1 MRSRKTI
8 LLCVCAG
15 CYVYVLQVASAVK
28 ALSSEQL
35 VKFQEDGEIIV
46 EGHTLTT
53 EDIKVT
59 SPWQHITMV
68 TSSPAL

>member
-1 MRSRKTI
+1 M
-8 LLCVCAG
+8 
-15 CYVYVLQVASAVK
+15 LQVAPAVK

-59 SPWQHITMV
+59 SP
-68 TSSPAL
+68 

>member
-1 MRSRKTI
+1 M
-8 LLCVCAG
+8 
-15 CYVYVLQVASAVK
+15 K

-68 TSSPAL
+68 TSPW

>member
-1 MRSRKTI
+1 M
-8 LLCVCAG
+8 
-15 CYVYVLQVASAVK
+15 K

-68 TSSPAL
+68 TSHGSFDTTDRYYCVVFSN

>member
-1 MRSRKTI
+1 MYPVLPCQEIKSHFA
-8 LLCVCAG
+8 CVVVAVC
-15 CYVYVLQVASAVK
+15 VLQVAPAVK

-35 VKFQEDGEIIV
+35 TKFQEDGEIIV

-59 SPWQHITMV
+59 SLW
-68 TSSPAL
+68 

>member
-1 MRSRKTI
+1 MRCI
-8 LLCVCAG
+8 LFSPVKKSNLTLHVCMSVV
-15 CYVYVLQVASAVK
+15 CVLQVAPAVK

-35 VKFQEDGEIIV
+35 TMFQEDGEIIV

-59 SPWQHITMV
+59 SPW
-68 TSSPAL
+68 

>member
-1 MRSRKTI
+1 MS
-8 LLCVCAG
+8 
-15 CYVYVLQVASAVK
+15 VLQVAPAVK

-35 VKFQEDGEIIV
+35 VKFQEDGEITV

-59 SPWQHITMV
+59 SPWQHHHGNITMATLFTYS
-68 TSSPAL
+68 TSPRYRNLN

>member
-1 MRSRKTI
+1 MHGLAAKCLVHMSA
-8 LLCVCAG
+8 VC
-15 CYVYVLQVASAVK
+15 VLQVAPSVK

-35 VKFQEDGEIIV
+35 AKFQEDGEIIV

-59 SPWQHITMV
+59 SPW
-68 TSSPAL
+68 

>member
-1 MRSRKTI
+1 M
-8 LLCVCAG
+8 
-15 CYVYVLQVASAVK
+15 K

-68 TSSPAL
+68 TYHHGNIISSIIDSLPDLSA

>member
-1 MRSRKTI
+1 M
-8 LLCVCAG
+8 C
-15 CYVYVLQVASAVK
+15 VLQVAPAVK

-53 EDIKVT
+53 GDIKVT
-59 SPWQHITMV
+59 YHRGNII
-68 TSSPAL
+68 SSTIVSLPDLSA

>member
-1 MRSRKTI
+1 MRHI
-8 LLCVCAG
+8 LFSPVKKSKSHFACVLVAMC
-15 CYVYVLQVASAVK
+15 VLQVAPAVK

-59 SPWQHITMV
+59 SPW
-68 TSSPAL
+68 

>member
-1 MRSRKTI
+1 MCR
-8 LLCVCAG
+8 LLCLHVC
-15 CYVYVLQVASAVK
+15 VLQVAPAVK

-59 SPWQHITMV
+59 SP
-68 TSSPAL
+68 